1 MNKVD
6 SKHHLTLPRG
16 KDIPLLALGI
26 FGIGTSGP
34 IIAGSKMPIPSL
46 IFWRN
51 LGGSLLLLPFAVRNR
66 EWKNTK
72 QKRAIKWSMLAGFLL
87 GLHFLAFFAAMRYTT
102 VATGT
107 ALTCL
112 QPIFAALYVSLRGS
126 KIPRKSWSGM
136 AIAFLSVFFIT
147 GIDLALG
154 TKYFLG
160 DLAGILGG
168 ALAAAYMLTGAHAQK
183 VISTSTY
190 AVVCYFFSAV
200 TALCA
205 ALIFGVQLW
214 GFKAREWFLCA
225 LLILGAQILGHTM
238 FNLTLKRVSPVIVSL
253 IVFFEVPV
261 SAILAAIWLH
271 QKLASGIIP
280 GLLGLLIGCSLF
292 VVRSSSND

>member
-1 MNKVD
+1 M
-6 SKHHLTLPRG
+6 SKAETSHHLTLPKG
-16 KDIPLLALGI
+16 KGIPLLALGI

-34 IIAGSKMPIPSL
+34 IIAASKMPIPSL

-51 LGGSLLLLPFAVRNR
+51 LGGSLLLAPFALRNR
-66 EWKNTK
+66 EWRSSQQRK
-72 QKRAIKWSMLAGFLL
+72 AIQWSVFAGMLL

-112 QPIFAALYVSLRGS
+112 QPIFAALYVSFRGS

-136 AIAFLSVFFIT
+136 AIAFLSVILIT
-147 GIDLALG
+147 GIDFAIG

-160 DLAGILGG
+160 DLAGIIGG

-183 VISTSTY
+183 AISTSTY

-200 TALCA
+200 TAFTA
-205 ALIFGVQLW
+205 ALIFGVQIW
-214 GFKAREWFLCA
+214 GFNTREWVLCF

-238 FNLTLKRVSPVIVSL
+238 FNLTLKRVSPVVVSL

-271 QKLASGIIP
+271 QKPAGGIIP
-280 GLLGLLIGCSLF
+280 GLFGLLIGCAMF
-292 VVRSSSND
+292 VVRSDASD

>member
-1 MNKVD
+1 MEKN
-6 SKHHLTLPRG
+6 HHLTLPKG

-51 LGGSLLLLPFAVRNR
+51 LGGTLLLLPFALKNR
-66 EWKNTK
+66 EWKTK
-72 QKRAIKWSMLAGFLL
+72 EHRKAITWSMLAGVWL

-112 QPIFAALYVSLRGS
+112 QPIFAALYVSFRGN

-136 AIAFLSVFFIT
+136 VIAFCSVLLIT
-147 GIDLALG
+147 GIDLAIG
-154 TKYFLG
+154 GKYFLG
-160 DLAGILGG
+160 DLAGIAAG

-183 VISTSTY
+183 VVATSTY
-190 AVVCYFFSAV
+190 AVVCYFFCAI
-200 TALCA
+200 TALVS
-205 ALIFGVQLW
+205 ALILKVKLFG
-214 GFKAREWFLCA
+214 FPTREWILCG

-238 FNLTLKRVSPVIVSL
+238 FNLTLKRVSPVVVSL
-253 IVFFEVPV
+253 IIFFEVPV

-271 QKLASGIIP
+271 QRIQLGIIP
-280 GLLGLLIGCSLF
+280 GLFGLILGCALF
-292 VVRSSSND
+292 VVRSDKND